1 MTDRTNTGD
10 NEISDDELEQVA
22 GGACMTFVD
31 SAGCSNTSGGGD
43 GGGATTGGTTTT
55 TTGGTSTATGGSTPP
70 PRGH

>member
-1 MTDRTNTGD
+1 MSDQDNTVSGST
-10 NEISDDELEQVA
+10 SDDDESLSTQDMEDVS

-43 GGGATTGGTTTT
+43 GGGATSGGTG
-55 TTGGTSTATGGSTPP
+55 TGSTSTTPP